1 MLSSF
6 AKNLF
11 LPSLAFI
18 APVYC
23 NAATAGVS
31 SDTIYSIVDTINM
44 SGVIEVIQPAGLDG
58 RMKSDTDIR
67 YGGEKAAKDLGNDYV
82 RYSIQIF
89 SENKGASS
97 KKNAEYRKRVVEQR
111 MPGTHA
117 NIVYDS
123 PYWRVRAGSY
133 RTESEA
139 KAAEREMK
147 SKFPSFAG
155 EIRIVRLR
163 VK

>member
-1 MLSSF
+1 MMKLNKYIMLAGAVIVSASCH
-6 AKNLF
+6 AQTTVAS
-11 LPSLAFI
+11 PDS
-18 APVYC
+18 VY
-23 NAATAGVS
+23 N
-31 SDTIYSIVDTINM
+31 IVDTINM
-44 SGVIEVIQPAGLDG
+44 SGVIEIIQPNGLDS

-67 YGGEKAAKDLGNDYV
+67 YGGEKASKDMGNNYI

-117 NIVYDS
+117 TVVYDS

-139 KAAEREMK
+139 RAAEREMK

-155 EIRIVRLR
+155 EIRIVRIR
-163 VK
+163 VNQ

>member
-1 MLSSF
+1 MP
-6 AKNLF
+6 A
-11 LPSLAFI
+11 LALI
-18 APVYC
+18 VSANCY
-23 NAATAGVS
+23 AATGEAS
-31 SDTIYSIVDTINM
+31 TDTIYSIVDTIRM
-44 SGVIEVIQPAGLDG
+44 SGVIEINQPDGLDR
-58 RMKSDTDIR
+58 RMKSDSKVKL
-67 YGGEKAAKDLGNDYV
+67 GGEKSSKDMGNNYT

-97 KKNAEYRKRVVEQR
+97 KKNAEYRKKMVEQR

-117 NIVYDS
+117 SVVYDS

>member
-1 MLSSF
+1 MKIIRKYIIPALIVAVPANCHAQKKTS
-6 AKNLF
+6 
-11 LPSLAFI
+11 P
-18 APVYC
+18 
-23 NAATAGVS
+23 
-31 SDTIYSIVDTINM
+31 DTIYSIVDTINM
-44 SGVIEVIQPAGLDG
+44 SGVIEVIQPNGLDS
-58 RMKSDTDIR
+58 RMKSDTDVK
-67 YGGEKAAKDLGNDYV
+67 YAGERVAKDMGNDYV

-117 NIVYDS
+117 NVVYDS
-123 PYWRVRAGSY
+123 PYWRVRVGSY

-139 KAAEREMK
+139 KAAEREVK

-155 EIRIVRLR
+155 EIRIVRVR
-163 VK
+163 VKK

>member
-1 MLSSF
+1 MMKIIRKYLIPALVVVVPANCYAQKKTSPDS
-6 AKNLF
+6 
-11 LPSLAFI
+11 
-18 APVYC
+18 
-23 NAATAGVS
+23 
-31 SDTIYSIVDTINM
+31 IYSIVDTINM
-44 SGVIEVIQPAGLDG
+44 SGVIEVIQPNGLDS
-58 RMKSDTDIR
+58 RMKSDTDVK
-67 YGGEKAAKDLGNDYV
+67 YAGERVAKDMGNDYV

-117 NIVYDS
+117 NVVYDS
-123 PYWRVRAGSY
+123 PYWRVRVGSY

-139 KAAEREMK
+139 KAAEREVK

-155 EIRIVRLR
+155 EIRIVRVR
-163 VK
+163 VKK

>member
-1 MLSSF
+1 MPAAAAVVSVTCS
-6 AKNLF
+6 AQA
-11 LPSLAFI
+11 PSAS
-18 APVYC
+18 ADSV
-23 NAATAGVS
+23 
-31 SDTIYSIVDTINM
+31 YSIVDTINV
-44 SGVIEVIQPAGLDG
+44 SGVIEVIQPGALDS
-58 RMKSDTDIR
+58 RMKSNTDIR
-67 YGGEKAAKDLGNDYV
+67 YNGEKAGKDTGNDYI

-89 SENKGASS
+89 SENRGATS

-117 NIVYDS
+117 TVVYDS

-139 KAAEREMK
+139 RAAEREIK